1 MKEIG
6 AKYRQAREEKNLT
19 IESIAEQTKIQKR
32 FLRAIEEGSWDI
44 IPGEVYLRG
53 FLRTYADIL
62 DMDAREILSIY
73 DHQREE
79 EARLEEELIEPP
91 KPKNHLLWGGLIAL
105 IILVGA
111 LVYIFFLLPS

>member
-6 AKYRQAREEKNLT
+6 AKYRQAREEKNIT
-19 IESIAEQTKIQKR
+19 IESVSEQTKIQKR
-32 FLRAIEEGSWDI
+32 FLRAIEEGFWDI

-53 FLRTYADIL
+53 FLRTYADFL
-62 DMDAREILSIY
+62 DLDAREILSIY

-79 EARLEEELIEPP
+79 EAKLQEEEIEPP

-105 IILVGA
+105 ILLVGV
-111 LVYIFFLLPS
+111 LVYIFLLPS